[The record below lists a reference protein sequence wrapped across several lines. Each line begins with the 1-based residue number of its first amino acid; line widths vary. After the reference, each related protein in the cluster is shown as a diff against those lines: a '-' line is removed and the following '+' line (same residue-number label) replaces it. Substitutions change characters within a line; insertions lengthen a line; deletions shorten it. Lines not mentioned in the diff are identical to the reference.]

1 MAKTRILI
9 ADDHAIVRRG
19 LRWLLEAQPGW
30 EVCCEAATGRE
41 AVQQVKRF
49 RPEVVV
55 LDINM
60 PELNGFEATRQ
71 ILKEAPRAEVLVL
84 TMDDSEEVARQV
96 LRAGARGFV
105 LKSDADSKLVEA
117 VEALSEHKPYLTP
130 AVAEFVLDTYVEG
143 AQKHGNGYSD
153 DRLTPRERE
162 VIQPLAEGKSNK
174 EVAAALG
181 IAVKT
186 VEAHRANIMRKLNLH
201 SLGELIRYAIRN
213 KIVAA

>member
-1 MAKTRILI
+1 VVRIRILI

-19 LRWLLEAQPGW
+19 IRSLLEAQPGW

-41 AVQQVKRF
+41 AVEEAQRSK
-49 RPEVVV
+49 PDVVV

-71 ILKEAPRAEVLVL
+71 ILKESPRTEVLIL
-84 TMDDSEEVARQV
+84 TMDESEEVARQV

-105 LKSDADSKLVEA
+105 LKSDTDSKLVEA
-117 VEALSEHKPYLTP
+117 VGALSQHKPYLTP
-130 AVAEFVLDTYVEG
+130 AVTEVVLDAYVEG
-143 AQKHGNGYSD
+143 AQEHKNGFSD

-162 VIQPLAEGKSNK
+162 IVQLLAEGKSNK
-174 EVAAALG
+174 EVAATLG

-186 VEAHRANIMRKLNLH
+186 AEAHRANIMRKLNLH
-201 SLGELIRYAIRN
+201 SLGELVRYAIRN